1 MGRKVTV
8 VMPAYR
14 EKEEQIRQAIESIL
28 HQTMNDFE
36 FIIVLDD
43 PENVMLKELIEVYA
57 KFDNRISFYVNE
69 RNSGC
74 PFSKDRGVRLA
85 KTEYVAIMD
94 SDDISKPYRLERQ
107 IQKIEEDR
115 LDLVAGYVTV
125 INDAGTPLYNMDN
138 LPLTHDKIIKKMK
151 VNNCLP
157 HPTWFFRKDMYLN
170 LDGYANIQGCEDY
183 DFLIRAIRNGYRLG
197 VVNEILLEYRLSS
210 QSVSRNNLYKQ
221 YLMMQFIQD
230 KYFHHKLTY
239 LNYEEYEKDKFDEK
253 VAGKY
258 ALASI
263 DFEQAIMA
271 KSQKQYI
278 KMIYLLIK
286 IFFESFEYTK
296 KIVRYV
302 VQELR

>member
-1 MGRKVTV
+1 
-8 VMPAYR
+8 
-14 EKEEQIRQAIESIL
+14 
-28 HQTMNDFE
+28 
-36 FIIVLDD
+36 
-43 PENVMLKELIEVYA
+43 
-57 KFDNRISFYVNE
+57 
-69 RNSGC
+69 
-74 PFSKDRGVRLA
+74 
-85 KTEYVAIMD
+85 
-94 SDDISKPYRLERQ
+94 
-107 IQKIEEDR
+107 
-115 LDLVAGYVTV
+115 
-125 INDAGTPLYNMDN
+125 
-138 LPLTHDKIIKKMK
+138 
-151 VNNCLP
+151 
-157 HPTWFFRKDMYLN
+157 
-170 LDGYANIQGCEDY
+170 
-183 DFLIRAIRNGYRLG
+183 
-197 VVNEILLEYRLSS
+197 
-210 QSVSRNNLYKQ
+210 
-221 YLMMQFIQD
+221 MQFIQD